1 MQDCTTCVRCEPLLQ
16 EYVDTIAQ
24 LRTSEQRLKKLLGK
38 QQDDLMKLETKLEQ
52 TCEEVGRIRDQQDA
66 CAYKLIQEQ
75 SSIQNLHQSIKS
87 LKVNPR

>member
-1 MQDCTTCVRCEPLLQ
+1 
-16 EYVDTIAQ
+16 VDTIAQ

-75 SSIQNLHQSIKS
+75 STVSRICTSPS
-87 LKVNPR
+87 NPSR